1 MNTGETIALI
11 KALGG
16 GGSYLPPVTSA
27 DNGKVLA
34 VEDGAW
40 MATTI
45 MAANG
50 EEF

>member
-1 MNTGETIALI
+1 MDAVTLALL
-11 KALGG
+11 KSMG
-16 GGSYLPPVTSA
+16 GGSSLPPVTSA

-40 MATTI
+40 VATTI